1 MRKTEKEKISVIVDS
16 RILRLVKNIL
26 DDLGCT
32 LNNAVNAYFYQIFY
46 TQSIPFPLKLPAES
60 EWEKFDICLKISEGL
75 NDVEKGRVVSG
86 DQVFDKLRNR
96 LDGLISKTHSSE
108 SSEE

>member
-1 MRKTEKEKISVIVDS
+1 MRKTEKEKINVIVDS

-26 DDLGCT
+26 VDLGCT
-32 LNNAVNAYFYQIFY
+32 LNDAVNAYFYQIFY
-46 TQSIPFPLKLPAES
+46 TQSIPFPLKLLAES
-60 EWEKFDICLKISEGL
+60 EWEKFEICLKISEGL

-86 DQVFDKLRNR
+86 DQVFDKLRNK
-96 LDGLISKTHSSE
+96 LDELISKTHSSE